1 MSGNTATAILAGGL
15 FLARAG
21 TAAPPR
27 RGHLPYDAEY
37 NWLSLA
43 AGAIVDPVL
52 SIRLGARLGQ
62 PETQAATRPARS
74 ALGCTVTG
82 TASAFPAA
90 DQDHHRPSG
99 SEARSELVAMC
110 GWDNECL
117 CIQ

>member
-43 AGAIVDPVL
+43 AGAIVGPLL
-52 SIRLGARLGQ
+52 SVRLSARFGR
-62 PETQAATRPARS
+62 PENQAAT
-74 ALGCTVTG
+74 
-82 TASAFPAA
+82 
-90 DQDHHRPSG
+90 
-99 SEARSELVAMC
+99 
-110 GWDNECL
+110 
-117 CIQ
+117 